1 MKSQKIGRLTIITA
15 GVHSHALLVASDLL
29 QQLVHAVHHVSH
41 FRVLSPGLREGKDTD
56 DGDWIGG
63 VHAMH

>member
-1 MKSQKIGRLTIITA
+1 MINTVA
-15 GVHSHALLVASDLL
+15 VHSHALLVAGDLFL

-41 FRVLSPGLREGKDTD
+41 FRVLSPGLREGKDTND
-56 DGDWIGG
+56 RDWIG